1 MLEILI
7 GRSQN
12 GAEGRDKVGLG
23 SIRRP
28 VIGLALGGGAARGF
42 AHIGIV
48 RTLIAH
54 GIVPNVVVGT
64 SIGAVVGGAYAAGHL
79 DTLEEWA
86 RSLQPRN
93 ILGYLDIRLN
103 GSGLIGGDKLAAQL
117 EAAIGPTLIEDL
129 PLKFATVAT
138 EVRTGHEIWLTH
150 GRMVEAMRASYAL
163 PGIFSPVL
171 VGDRWLVD
179 GAMVNPVPVSAARA
193 LGAEIVIAANL
204 SSDVFTHST
213 TIYSHGA
220 PPVAPEV
227 VAEPPPPPK
236 RGFGKLFSA
245 ERTMKRE
252 FFGGGGRPGISS
264 VMVDAFN
271 IMQDRITR
279 ARLAGDPPDLLISP
293 RVGQIGW
300 FDFHRASDLIAF
312 GARAAERAIDSIQ
325 EAIHILA
332 PAGRPGPEADSK
344 PGPVADAEAVN
355 RLAPPRSGGLDVV
368 AQRFLLHLVFADPP
382 LDDVADRDQADNPFV
397 LDHRQMPEFAQRHHF
412 HDRGDRIGR
421 PATDDLARHHRA
433 DRLVEHAS
441 AAIAEHADD
450 VALRQDAFD
459 AAFAHHQYGAD
470 FPLPQNLDRSRKLCA
485 RLDALDVMSF
495 GIEDCTYRHCRLP
508 EADRALERARSL
520 FP

>member
-1 MLEILI
+1 VLLENLI
-7 GRSQN
+7 GRGQN
-12 GAEGRDKVGLG
+12 GDKVGLG

-28 VIGLALGGGAARGF
+28 VIGIALGGGAARGF
-42 AHIGIV
+42 AHIGIM

-103 GSGLIGGDKLAAQL
+103 GSGLIGGEKLAAQL
-117 EAAIGPTLIEDL
+117 ESAIGQTLIEEL

-150 GRMVEAMRASYAL
+150 GRVVDAMRASYAL

-179 GAMVNPVPVSAARA
+179 GALVNPVPVSAARA

-204 SSDVFTHST
+204 SSDIFTHST
-213 TIYSHGA
+213 TIYAHGPSTQESEDGA
-220 PPVAPEV
+220 PEAAV
-227 VAEPPPPPK
+227 EPAPPK
-236 RGFGKLFSA
+236 RGFGKLFSL
-245 ERTMKRE
+245 ERSMKRE
-252 FFGGGGRPGISS
+252 FFGSGGRPGIST

-279 ARLAGDPPDLLISP
+279 ARLAGDPPDMLISP

-300 FDFHRASDLIAF
+300 FDFHRAGDLIAY

-332 PAGRPGPEADSK
+332 PGAARAPTA
-344 PGPVADAEAVN
+344 AV
-355 RLAPPRSGGLDVV
+355 L
-368 AQRFLLHLVFADPP
+368 
-382 LDDVADRDQADNPFV
+382 
-397 LDHRQMPEFAQRHHF
+397 EKK
-412 HDRGDRIGR
+412 
-421 PATDDLARHHRA
+421 
-433 DRLVEHAS
+433 
-441 AAIAEHADD
+441 AIE
-450 VALRQDAFD
+450 
-459 AAFAHHQYGAD
+459 
-470 FPLPQNLDRSRKLCA
+470 K
-485 RLDALDVMSF
+485 
-495 GIEDCTYRHCRLP
+495 E
-508 EADRALERARSL
+508 
-520 FP
+520 

>member
-1 MLEILI
+1 LLSVLENLI

-12 GAEGRDKVGLG
+12 GSNGGDRVGLG
-23 SIRRP
+23 SVRRP

-48 RTLIAH
+48 RALIAH

-64 SIGAVVGGAYAAGHL
+64 SIGAVVGGAYAAGQL

-103 GSGLIGGDKLAAQL
+103 GSGLIGGDKLATQL
-117 EAAIGPTLIEDL
+117 EAALGQTLIEDL

-150 GRMVEAMRASYAL
+150 GRMVDAMRASYAL
-163 PGIFSPVL
+163 PGIFAPVL

-179 GAMVNPVPVSAARA
+179 GALVNPVPVSAARA

-220 PPVAPEV
+220 SAAVPEV
-227 VAEPPPPPK
+227 AIEVAPPK
-236 RGFGKLFSA
+236 RGFGRLFSA
-245 ERTMKRE
+245 ERTVKRE
-252 FFGGGGRPGISS
+252 FFGGGGRPGIST

-300 FDFHRASDLIAF
+300 FDFHRADDLIAH
-312 GARAAERAIDSIQ
+312 GTRAAERAIVSIQ

-332 PAGRPGPEADSK
+332 PGSVEPP
-344 PGPVADAEAVN
+344 PAVDKV
-355 RLAPPRSGGLDVV
+355 P
-368 AQRFLLHLVFADPP
+368 
-382 LDDVADRDQADNPFV
+382 
-397 LDHRQMPEFAQRHHF
+397 
-412 HDRGDRIGR
+412 
-421 PATDDLARHHRA
+421 
-433 DRLVEHAS
+433 
-441 AAIAEHADD
+441 
-450 VALRQDAFD
+450 
-459 AAFAHHQYGAD
+459 
-470 FPLPQNLDRSRKLCA
+470 
-485 RLDALDVMSF
+485 
-495 GIEDCTYRHCRLP
+495 
-508 EADRALERARSL
+508 
-520 FP
+520 

>member
-1 MLEILI
+1 VLDNWM
-7 GRSQN
+7 GRGQKGSDSL
-12 GAEGRDKVGLG
+12 DKVGLG

-42 AHIGIV
+42 AHIGIL

-103 GSGLIGGDKLAAQL
+103 GSGLIGGDKLASQL
-117 EAAIGPTLIEDL
+117 EASIGSTLIEDL
-129 PLKFATVAT
+129 PLKYATVAT

-150 GRMVEAMRASYAL
+150 GRMVDAMRASYAL

-179 GAMVNPVPVSAARA
+179 GALVNPVPVSAARA

-213 TIYSHGA
+213 TIYSHGPSA
-220 PPVAPEV
+220 EAPEAV
-227 VAEPPPPPK
+227 IEPALPK
-236 RGFGKLFSA
+236 RGLGRLFSA
-245 ERTMKRE
+245 ERTVKRE
-252 FFGGGGRPGISS
+252 FFGSGGRPGISS

-279 ARLAGDPPDLLISP
+279 ARLAGDPPDLLITP
-293 RVGQIGW
+293 RIGQIGW
-300 FDFHRASDLIAF
+300 FDFHRADDLIAF

-325 EAIHILA
+325 EAINILA
-332 PAGRPGPEADSK
+332 PVAGEPGAAADK
-344 PGPVADAEAVN
+344 
-355 RLAPPRSGGLDVV
+355 
-368 AQRFLLHLVFADPP
+368 
-382 LDDVADRDQADNPFV
+382 
-397 LDHRQMPEFAQRHHF
+397 
-412 HDRGDRIGR
+412 
-421 PATDDLARHHRA
+421 
-433 DRLVEHAS
+433 
-441 AAIAEHADD
+441 
-450 VALRQDAFD
+450 
-459 AAFAHHQYGAD
+459 
-470 FPLPQNLDRSRKLCA
+470 LP
-485 RLDALDVMSF
+485 
-495 GIEDCTYRHCRLP
+495 
-508 EADRALERARSL
+508 
-520 FP
+520 

>member
-1 MLEILI
+1 MLDNLRW
-7 GRSQN
+7 GPKN
-12 GAEGRDKVGLG
+12 GSEDRDKVGLG

-48 RTLIAH
+48 KTLIAH

-86 RSLQPRN
+86 RGLQPRSV
-93 ILGYLDIRLN
+93 LGYLDIRLN
-103 GSGLIGGDKLAAQL
+103 GSGLIGGERLATQL

-163 PGIFSPVL
+163 PGIFAPVL

-179 GAMVNPVPVSAARA
+179 GALVNPVPVSAARA

-204 SSDVFTHST
+204 SSDIFTHST

-220 PPVAPEV
+220 SAVPQPIPVEPAPPRRGLGKFFSPERAV
-227 VAEPPPPPK
+227 
-236 RGFGKLFSA
+236 
-245 ERTMKRE
+245 KRE

-300 FDFHRASDLIAF
+300 FDFHRADDLIAH
-312 GARAAERAIDSIQ
+312 GARAAERAIVSIQ
-325 EAIHILA
+325 EAIH
-332 PAGRPGPEADSK
+332 
-344 PGPVADAEAVN
+344 V
-355 RLAPPRSGGLDVV
+355 LAPPS
-368 AQRFLLHLVFADPP
+368 
-382 LDDVADRDQADNPFV
+382 
-397 LDHRQMPEFAQRHHF
+397 E
-412 HDRGDRIGR
+412 
-421 PATDDLARHHRA
+421 
-433 DRLVEHAS
+433 
-441 AAIAEHADD
+441 
-450 VALRQDAFD
+450 
-459 AAFAHHQYGAD
+459 
-470 FPLPQNLDRSRKLCA
+470 
-485 RLDALDVMSF
+485 
-495 GIEDCTYRHCRLP
+495 
-508 EADRALERARSL
+508 
-520 FP
+520 